1 MSADVDVFNFLA
13 FVVVKVIDEVEVLE
27 ASTNVISEID
37 AVGRVAACCS
47 PVSGVTLQGLHPC
60 QTQAVQIPV
69 LCVLVHWR
77 VVLER
82 GLPKSGQLT
91 I

>member
-13 FVVVKVIDEVEVLE
+13 FVVVKVIDDVEVLE
-27 ASTNVISEID
+27 AFTNVISEID

-47 PVSGVTLQGLHPC
+47 PVSGVTLQGLYSC

-77 VVLER
+77 VVFER
-82 GLPKSGQLT
+82 DTPKSGQLT

>member
-1 MSADVDVFNFLA
+1 MSADVDVFNFLT
-13 FVVVKVIDEVEVLE
+13 FVVVKVIDDVEVLE

-47 PVSGVTLQGLHPC
+47 PVSGVTLQGLHSC

-69 LCVLVHWR
+69 LRVLVHWSI
-77 VVLER
+77 VLER